1 MSAKNEQI
9 EFLLLNILSWGIE
22 QKRNYE
28 VSETLYFF
36 SLKSSI
42 KQSTKPRNY
51 YYVPFLL
58 SSFKVNGME
67 ISNYDSSRQT
77 LDI

>member
-36 SLKSSI
+36 FFEIIHKTIHKTEELLLRPLSPLFL
-42 KQSTKPRNY
+42 QSKW
-51 YYVPFLL
+51 
-58 SSFKVNGME
+58 NG
-67 ISNYDSSRQT
+67 N
-77 LDI
+77 